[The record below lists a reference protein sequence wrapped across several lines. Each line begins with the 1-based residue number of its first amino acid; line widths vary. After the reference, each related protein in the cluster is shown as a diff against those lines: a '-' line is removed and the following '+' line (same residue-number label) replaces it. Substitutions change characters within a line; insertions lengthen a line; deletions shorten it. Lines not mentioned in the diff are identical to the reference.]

1 MFSKSHWITEALTTA
16 ATLCI
21 ASLEYF
27 ITIITHHHHPFY
39 IFDHKECLCILRSIQ
54 WVKKRLDDLY
64 LSGIGTIIII
74 IIHNNNNNI
83 IYMFVTAVIIWRLA
97 WQHFLGLSYHPLINI
112 LHVDT
117 PFYK

>member
-1 MFSKSHWITEALTTA
+1 MFSKPHWITEALTTA

-39 IFDHKECLCILRSIQ
+39 IFDHKECLFVYTIQ

-64 LSGIGTIIII
+64 SVVNVLL
-74 IIHNNNNNI
+74 
-83 IYMFVTAVIIWRLA
+83 VL
-97 WQHFLGLSYHPLINI
+97 L
-112 LHVDT
+112 
-117 PFYK
+117 